1 MPDEQP
7 NGDGGME
14 DEAPVAAYPIPIL
27 GLDEATRQPVTAT
40 ILVVVLS
47 GGRGMRLVPDP
58 PGLALSRHLRWRQTR
73 EQPEAEEREADGR
86 GRVHYYWRAGPTRRP
101 GPSGSGPTRRPG
113 GGDGGTSL
121 TG

>member
-58 PGLALSRHLRWRQTR
+58 PGLAPAEMEMYLHRAALQV
-73 EQPEAEEREADGR
+73 EQIMAADR
-86 GRVHYYWRAGPTRRP
+86 AKRAGPRIVAP
-101 GPSGSGPTRRPG
+101 
-113 GGDGGTSL
+113 
-121 TG
+121 